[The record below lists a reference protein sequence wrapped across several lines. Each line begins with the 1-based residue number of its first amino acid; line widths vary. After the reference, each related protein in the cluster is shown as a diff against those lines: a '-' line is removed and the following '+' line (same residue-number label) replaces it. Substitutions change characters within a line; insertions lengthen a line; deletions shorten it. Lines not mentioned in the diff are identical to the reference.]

1 MLSNGNYH
9 HLCQANNHGT
19 PPPPRILRPWFLDE
33 APKQIMYHN
42 FL

>member
-9 HLCQANNHGT
+9 HLCQANNYGT
-19 PPPPRILRPWFLDE
+19 PPPPILRPWFLDE
-33 APKQIMYHN
+33 ALKQIMYHN